1 MLRKRERIFLKD
13 RTFAEPDLKIGFGD
27 SCVLSNNFHKP
38 MKKIKY
44 IYCLSFVLCLSCMG
58 TIEKTWEVTDFSKTH
73 IFSIEVP
80 DNKNVSNVNIYL
92 SGSYTGKILLQE
104 APGYPVMEF
113 EKDSLP
119 ERLFFDFYG
128 GRYDISLLPSNA
140 EGKLVIKI
148 QIPYGP

>member
-1 MLRKRERIFLKD
+1 
-13 RTFAEPDLKIGFGD
+13 
-27 SCVLSNNFHKP
+27 
-38 MKKIKY
+38 
-44 IYCLSFVLCLSCMG
+44 MG

-92 SGSYTGKILLQE
+92 SGNYTGKILLQE
-104 APGYPVMEF
+104 EPDYPLMKF

-128 GRYDISLLPSNA
+128 GRYDISLLPSNFFCSFF
-140 EGKLVIKI
+140 KFF
-148 QIPYGP
+148 